1 VARTNKHFRRIR
13 GKQAA
18 YRQSKTVWNR
28 CALHYKNIQFQ
39 DLILHRNKKR
49 GSIFLV
55 AKAAG
60 DKGEIKK

>member
-39 DLILHRNKKR
+39 DLILTGKQKKR
-49 GSIFLV
+49 KC
-55 AKAAG
+55 KAG
-60 DKGEIKK
+60 GNCSRIKEK